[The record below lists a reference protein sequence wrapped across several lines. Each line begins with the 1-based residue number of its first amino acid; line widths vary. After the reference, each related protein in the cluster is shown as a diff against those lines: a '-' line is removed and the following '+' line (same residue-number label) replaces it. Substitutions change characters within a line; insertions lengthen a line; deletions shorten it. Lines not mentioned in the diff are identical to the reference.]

1 MDEATAKALKAL
13 LEQLLIVA
21 AGIQAV
27 IEPAA
32 EEVDDTENEDLVD
45 SVEEAVAEIVEQAEE
60 DREFSRRKKAGKG
73 LEQRFAKIEQQMTK
87 LLNTAQTRQLPRT
100 AGAVKPSSKRV
111 I

>member
-32 EEVDDTENEDLVD
+32 EEVDDTENEGLVD
-45 SVEEAVAEIVEQAEE
+45 SVEEAVAEIVDTAEE
-60 DREFSRRKKAGKG
+60 EREFRRQGRKNKG
-73 LEQRFAKIEQQMTK
+73 LEARFSKIEQQMTK
-87 LLNTAQTRQLPRT
+87 LLNTAQGRQLPRT
-100 AGAVKPSSKRV
+100 TGAAKPTGKRV